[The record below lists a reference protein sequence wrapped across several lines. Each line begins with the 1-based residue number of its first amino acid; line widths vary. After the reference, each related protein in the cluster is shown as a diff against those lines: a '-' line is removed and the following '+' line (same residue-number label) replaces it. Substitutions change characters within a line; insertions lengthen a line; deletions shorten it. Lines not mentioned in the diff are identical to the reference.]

1 MGRHL
6 LYGIAS
12 EQARFARLIA
22 YRASAEAAREHADR
36 LLADP
41 RRYGWARILV
51 VEHPD
56 PAHAPTMP
64 LVDDLGTVH

>member
-6 LYGIAS
+6 IYGIAS
-12 EQARFARLIA
+12 EHARHARLIA
-22 YRASAEAAREHADR
+22 YMSTADAARAHADR

-41 RRYGWARILV
+41 RRYGWARLVV

-56 PAHAPTMP
+56 PATAPTMP
-64 LVDDLGTVH
+64 LAADLGTVH